1 MTNLKE
7 SDVRSFLR
15 TSKHEEEFRAYKKEF
30 PIGSLVNQKCAGET
44 DETCAASVQM

>member
-15 TSKHEEEFRAYKKEF
+15 TSRHEKEFKAHKKKF
-30 PIGSLVNQKCAGET
+30 PIGSMVNQKCAGET
-44 DETCAASVQM
+44 DEMCAASVQM